1 MPLHR
6 PHIRFVIFC
15 GILIAA
21 TAAAVTA
28 LPLEEAFV
36 IGFDLAALIFIAS
49 ALPLWSRE
57 QGHSRSPSADSDDGG
72 RVLLPLVA
80 LAAVLAV
87 LVAVGRMIGER
98 AALTGGD
105 AATIAGTLVLA
116 WLFANLVLAFH
127 YARIAVG
134 GESEIQ
140 FPGDSVPV
148 FADYV
153 YFSFV
158 IGMTCQTADVTIAST
173 RVRRLAT
180 LHGVAVFFFNLGVL
194 ALSVN
199 VLSGVL

>member
-1 MPLHR
+1 MRRHHL
-6 PHIRFVIFC
+6 RFLAFC
-15 GILIAA
+15 LILLLA
-21 TAAAVTA
+21 TAVGSTW
-28 LPLEEAFV
+28 LRPEEAFAT
-36 IGFDLAALIFIAS
+36 GFDLAALVFIGS
-49 ALPLWSRE
+49 AVPLWTRSQPRSRDT
-57 QGHSRSPSADSDDGG
+57 ADESDDGG

-87 LVAVGRMIGER
+87 LVAVGRMIGAR
-98 AALTGGD
+98 DALTGAD
-105 AATIAGTLVLA
+105 AAAIAGTLVLA
-116 WLFANLVLAFH
+116 WIFANLVLAFH
-127 YARIAVG
+127 YARIG
-134 GESEIQ
+134 LMGRDEIQ
-140 FPGDSVPV
+140 FPGDTPPV

-180 LHGVAVFFFNLGVL
+180 LHGIAVFFFNLGVL